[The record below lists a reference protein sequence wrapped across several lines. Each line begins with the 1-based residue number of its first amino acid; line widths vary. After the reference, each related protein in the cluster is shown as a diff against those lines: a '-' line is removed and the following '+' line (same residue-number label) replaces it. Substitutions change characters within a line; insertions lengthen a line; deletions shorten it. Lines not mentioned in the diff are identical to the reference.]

1 MEAIL
6 RQIKEDMIKNI
17 EDYNIFMIFGIS
29 QQCSDQELFELCHEQ
44 LYK

>member
-1 MEAIL
+1 METIL
-6 RQIKEDMIKNI
+6 PQIKEDIIKNI

-29 QQCSDQELFELCHEQ
+29 QKFSDQELFELCHEQ